1 MFAITVPNEKSE
13 LAVSGFIVAFIRP
26 HRHRHKPRL
35 LVCGMTNDL
44 PFELFIAFRY
54 LLARRK
60 QAFIS
65 LISFISVLGVMV
77 CSLVFRPVCLVGQTG
92 VDEETHR

>member
-35 LVCGMTNDL
+35 LVCGNVAGQGIRT
-44 PFELFIAFRY
+44 
-54 LLARRK
+54 LL
-60 QAFIS
+60 S
-65 LISFISVLGVMV
+65 
-77 CSLVFRPVCLVGQTG
+77 
-92 VDEETHR
+92 